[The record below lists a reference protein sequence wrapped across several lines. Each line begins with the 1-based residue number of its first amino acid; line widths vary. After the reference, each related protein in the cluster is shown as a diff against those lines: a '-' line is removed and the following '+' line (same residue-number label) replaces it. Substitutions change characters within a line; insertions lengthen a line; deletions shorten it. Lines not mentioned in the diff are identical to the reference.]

1 MKNSTLAIVI
11 PAFNENE
18 TIIDVILS
26 VQKYG
31 DVIVVDDGSLDSTI
45 ESAKSTSAIII
56 SHEKNLGYEASISSG
71 INYAIN
77 EKYQYI
83 ITIDADGELN
93 PLNIPDFLKKLN
105 QGFEMVIGSRLKKNR
120 AIEKFFGILS
130 SNLLNGVNDPLCG
143 MKGYSYDL
151 FNKYGFFDNKKMIGT
166 ELLAYAIRDNVT
178 ISELLV
184 STKKRKDD
192 SRYGSGI
199 KSFFKILR
207 TIYLFFVIVFSKE
220 GEK

>member
-1 MKNSTLAIVI
+1 MKNNSLAIVI
-11 PAFNENE
+11 PAFNEND

-45 ESAKSTSAIII
+45 ESAKSTTAIII

-93 PLNIPDFLKKLN
+93 PLNVPDFLKKLN

-130 SNLLNGVNDPLCG
+130 SKLLNGVHDPLCG

-151 FNKYGFFDNKKMIGT
+151 FKKYGFFDNKKMIGT
-166 ELLAYAIRDNVT
+166 ELLAYAIRDNVS
-178 ISELLV
+178 ISELSI
-184 STKKRKDD
+184 STKKRKGD
-192 SRYGSGI
+192 SRYGLGI
-199 KSFFKILR
+199 KSFLKILR
-207 TIYLFFVIVFSKE
+207 TIYLFFIIVLSK
-220 GEK
+220 

>member
-1 MKNSTLAIVI
+1 MKNNSLAIVI

-31 DVIVVDDGSLDSTI
+31 SVIIVNDGSSDSTL
-45 ESAKSTSAIII
+45 ESVKSTSATII
-56 SHEKNLGYEASISSG
+56 SHEKNLGYEASLSSG

-77 EKYQYI
+77 KKYQYI

-93 PLNIPDFLKKLN
+93 PLSVPDFLNKLN
-105 QGFEMVIGSRLKKNR
+105 QGFGMVIGSRQKKNR
-120 AIEKFFGILS
+120 AIENLFGILS
-130 SNLLNGVNDPLCG
+130 SNLLNGVHDPLCG

-151 FNKYGFFDNKKMIGT
+151 CKKYGFFDNRKMIGT
-166 ELLAYAIRDNVT
+166 ELLAYAIRDNVS
-178 ISELLV
+178 ISEILV
-184 STKKRKDD
+184 TTKKRKGD
-192 SRYGSGI
+192 SRYGIGI
-199 KSFFKILR
+199 KSFLKILR

>member
-1 MKNSTLAIVI
+1 MKKNSLAIVI

-31 DVIVVDDGSLDSTI
+31 DVIVVDDGSSDSTI
-45 ESAKSTSAIII
+45 ESVNSTSAITI

-71 INYAIN
+71 IHYAIN

-83 ITIDADGELN
+83 VTMDADGEHN
-93 PLNIPDFLKKLN
+93 SLNIPDFVNKLN
-105 QGFEMVIGSRLKKNR
+105 QGFEIVIGSRQKKNR
-120 AIEKFFGILS
+120 AIEIFFGVLT
-130 SNLLNGVNDPLCG
+130 SNLLDGVSDPLCG

-166 ELLAYAIRDNVT
+166 ELLAYAIRDNVS
-178 ISELLV
+178 ISELSV

-192 SRYGSGI
+192 SRYGSEI

-207 TIYLFFVIVFSKE
+207 TIYLFFIIVFSKE
-220 GEK
+220 GER

>member
-83 ITIDADGELN
+83 ITIDGLYR
-93 PLNIPDFLKKLN
+93 I
-105 QGFEMVIGSRLKKNR
+105 
-120 AIEKFFGILS
+120 
-130 SNLLNGVNDPLCG
+130 
-143 MKGYSYDL
+143 
-151 FNKYGFFDNKKMIGT
+151 
-166 ELLAYAIRDNVT
+166 
-178 ISELLV
+178 
-184 STKKRKDD
+184 
-192 SRYGSGI
+192 
-199 KSFFKILR
+199 
-207 TIYLFFVIVFSKE
+207 
-220 GEK
+220 